1 MTLPD
6 PMSPEFVE
14 LERGTDE
21 ILPRDEFRDRIRA
34 AAASGTRL
42 RIKAGF
48 DPTAK
53 DLHLGHTL
61 LLNKLRA
68 FQEAG
73 HEAIFLIGDFT
84 GMIGDPTGKNET
96 RKPLTRAQVE
106 ENAQT
111 YKEQVFKIL
120 DPERTTIEFNSRW
133 LDALGAEGLIR
144 LAAQHTVARMLER
157 DDFSKRYAGGQ
168 PIAVHEFLY
177 PLLQGYDSVALKA
190 DVELGGTD
198 QKFNLLVGRHLQ
210 HAYGQTAQCI
220 LTVPILEGL
229 DGVQKMSKSLG
240 NYVGVNDAP
249 GDMFGKIMSIS
260 DSLMWRYFELLSFR
274 PLGEIERLRQAVEEG
289 TNPRDVKFELAREL
303 VRRFHGAERAEQAQ
317 RDFVAQFSQGRL
329 PENIAEV
336 TLPAPD
342 AGLPIAR
349 VLKEAGLV
357 SSNAEGARMV
367 DQRAVRVDQQRV
379 EDRGC
384 VLLPGATYLL
394 QVGSRRFVRATLV
407 PGPG

>member
-1 MTLPD
+1 MDFT
-6 PMSPEFVE
+6 E

-21 ILPRDEFRDRIRA
+21 IIPADEFRTRLTQAQIEGR
-34 AAASGTRL
+34 RL

-68 FQEAG
+68 FQEQG
-73 HEAIFLIGDFT
+73 HEAVFLIGDFT

-96 RKPLTRAQVE
+96 RKPLTREQVE

-120 DPERTTIEFNSRW
+120 DPERTMIEFNSRW
-133 LDALGAEGLIR
+133 LDKLGAEGMIR

-157 DDFSKRYAGGQ
+157 DDFAKRYAGNQ

-198 QKFNLLVGRHLQ
+198 QKFNLLMGRHLQ
-210 HAYGQTAQCI
+210 SHAGQKPQCI
-220 LTVPILEGL
+220 MTVPILEGL
-229 DGVQKMSKSLG
+229 DGMQKMSKSLG
-240 NYVGVNDAP
+240 NYIGVNDPA
-249 GDMFGKIMSIS
+249 GEMFGKVMSVS
-260 DSLMWRYFELLSFR
+260 DTLMWRYYELLSFR
-274 PLGEIERLRQAVEEG
+274 PLAEIEALRRSVGEG
-289 TNPRDVKFELAREL
+289 ANPRDIKMELAAEL
-303 VRRFHGAERAEQAQ
+303 VSRFHGYGAGEAAKAA
-317 RDFVAQFSQGRL
+317 FVAQFSQGSL
-329 PENIAEV
+329 PDDIPEIRIAA
-336 TLPAPD
+336 PA

-349 VLKEAGLV
+349 ALKEAGLV
-357 SSNAEGARMV
+357 ASNGDGNRMV
-367 DQRAVRVDQQRV
+367 DQRAVRVDQQRI
-379 EDRGC
+379 EDRGLM
-384 VLLPGATYLL
+384 LLPGQQYLL
-394 QVGSRRFVRATLV
+394 QVGSRRYARVELV
-407 PGPG
+407 SQD

>member
-1 MTLPD
+1 MD
-6 PMSPEFVE
+6 IDFSE

-21 ILPRDEFRDRIRA
+21 IIPAQEFRSRLTQ
-34 AAASGTRL
+34 ASQQGRRL

-48 DPTAK
+48 DPTAR

-68 FQEAG
+68 FQDAG
-73 HEAIFLIGDFT
+73 HEAVFLIGDFT

-96 RKPLTRAQVE
+96 RKPLTREQVE
-106 ENAQT
+106 ANAQT

-120 DPERTTIEFNSRW
+120 DPARTTIEFNSRW
-133 LDALGAEGLIR
+133 LDSLGAEGMIR

-157 DDFSKRYAGGQ
+157 DDFAKRYGSGQ

-198 QKFNLLVGRHLQ
+198 QKFNLLMGRHLQ
-210 HAYGQTAQCI
+210 SAYGQVPQCI

-240 NYVGVNDAP
+240 NYIGVNEPAQ
-249 GDMFGKIMSIS
+249 DMFGKLMSIS

-274 PLGEIERLRQAVEEG
+274 PLADIAGLRQSAAAG
-289 TNPRDVKFELAREL
+289 ANPRDIKMLLGVEI
-303 VRRFHGAERAEQAQ
+303 VDRFHGSGSGEAAKGA
-317 RDFVAQFSQGRL
+317 FIAQFSQGAL
-329 PENIAEV
+329 PDDIPLVRIAV
-336 TLPAPD
+336 PP
-342 AGLPIAR
+342 AGLAIAR
-349 VLKEAGLV
+349 LLKEAGLV
-357 SSNAEGARMV
+357 SSNAEGVRMLE
-367 DQRAVRVDQQRV
+367 QRAVRVDQQRV
-379 EDRGC
+379 EDKA
-384 VLLPGATYLL
+384 LSLMPGSEHLL
-394 QVGSRRFVRATLV
+394 QVGSRRYARIELV
-407 PGPG
+407 LAAAG

>member
-1 MTLPD
+1 MANHMNVD
-6 PMSPEFVE
+6 FSE
-14 LERGTDE
+14 LERGTEE
-21 ILPRDEFRDRIRA
+21 IIPREEFRLRIQQA
-34 AAASGTRL
+34 AEKGQKL

-96 RKPLTRAQVE
+96 RKPLTREQVE

-111 YKEQVFKIL
+111 YRSQVFKIL
-120 DPERTTIEFNSRW
+120 DPDRTTVAFNSQW
-133 LDALGAEGLIR
+133 LDKLGTEGMIR

-157 DDFSKRYAGGQ
+157 DDFSKRFKEGQ

-210 HAYGQTAQCI
+210 QAHGLRPQCI
-220 LTVPILEGL
+220 MTLPILEGL

-240 NYVGVNDAP
+240 NYIGVSDRP
-249 GDMFGKIMSIS
+249 DDMFGKIMSIS
-260 DSLMWRYFELLSFR
+260 DDLMWRYYDLLSFR
-274 PLGEIERLRQAVEEG
+274 PLAEVSGLRDSLVQGA
-289 TNPRDVKFELAREL
+289 NPRDIKLQLGCEL
-303 VRRFHGAERAEQAQ
+303 VSRFHGHGAGEQAKAA
-317 RDFVAQFSQGRL
+317 FIAQFTKGSL
-329 PENIAEV
+329 PENIQE
-336 TLPAPD
+336 LR
-342 AGLPIAR
+342 IATSR
-349 VLKEAGLV
+349 PGMLLAQVLKQAGLV
-357 SSNAEGARMV
+357 SSNAEGNRMIE
-367 DQRAVRVDQQRV
+367 QKAVRVDQQRV
-379 EDRGC
+379 EDRSL
-384 VLLPGATYLL
+384 VLSPGKTYLL
-394 QVGSRRFVRATLV
+394 QVGPRRYARAILSLKN
-407 PGPG
+407 